1 LPFIRKL
8 LGMPSLPLP
17 GEPLGQA
24 DVQSLA
30 RCGINPDQI
39 ERALLRRVDSAT
51 GAEIICRNG
60 SGHDYSGIAIPYLW
74 PGNDR
79 VRDYRLRLDNP
90 ELEYSHGA
98 LKAKGK
104 YLSAIGRAPLLYFAP
119 DTPVELLD
127 DPTLMMILTEGEKKT
142 LALHQLGRHGLGD
155 SAEQPRWLAGGIP
168 GVWSWRG
175 KRGRTEGANGQ
186 WVDVKGP
193 IPDFDRI
200 TWLSRRVIILFDSN
214 VHSNVEVRRARR
226 HLADELRERGA
237 SIFFVDIP
245 ADAGVNGVDDLIGI
259 WGSDRVLA
267 LITEKPYD
275 PRTIEKRFVLTE
287 IGNAE
292 RFVEMFGGEARFCHQ
307 SSQWLVWDETRFA
320 PDQNAA
326 VERYAKAT
334 IRQLF
339 TDGLNIAD
347 KERREATIKFALRSD
362 SDHGIRALL
371 NRAAAEEGVPVLLND
386 LDADPW
392 LLNVANGTVDLRT
405 GQLRPH
411 DRGDCISK
419 LAPVRLDPAAKCP
432 RWMHFLD
439 EVFAPHPDAIEY
451 LQRAVGYSLSADI
464 SEECLFMLH
473 GTGRNGKGTLLK
485 TLQAALG
492 DYASTADFSTF
503 IATRDDRGPRD
514 DVANMRGR
522 RLVISQ
528 EVREGAALAESLV
541 KWLTGGDVVRARNLY
556 ERSSEWTPTHHIW
569 LAVNRLPVVRGTDA
583 GIWSRIRL
591 IPFDVSFEG
600 HEDKQ
605 LKHRLTTELPG
616 ILNWCIEGCLMWQRD
631 GLGTSA
637 AVQAATSAYKVESD
651 QVARFIDDE
660 CVTLLTAQVGARKLY
675 SAYKYWADR
684 GGEDVLSETAF
695 GLTLSE
701 RGFEKKPGR
710 NGIVYFKIGIRA
722 KTNDQRGEL

>member
-1 LPFIRKL
+1 
-8 LGMPSLPLP
+8 MTVTPLP

-39 ERALLRRVDSAT
+39 ERALFRRVDSAT
-51 GAEIICRNG
+51 GAQIIARNG
-60 SGHDYSGIAIPYLW
+60 SGQDYSGIAIPYFW
-74 PGNDR
+74 PGKDA

-90 ELEYSHGA
+90 EMEWSHGV

-104 YLSAIGRAPLLYFAP
+104 YLSAIGRAPMFYFAP
-119 DTPVELLD
+119 DTPVQLLD
-127 DPTLMMILTEGEKKT
+127 DPTMMMIITEGEKKCLSLYQ
-142 LALHQLGRHGLGD
+142 LAWHGLGE
-155 SAEQPRWLAGGIP
+155 SAEQPRWLAGAIP

-200 TWLSRRVIILFDSN
+200 TWLARRVIILFDSN

-226 HLADELRERGA
+226 YLADELRERGA
-237 SIFFVDIP
+237 NIFFVDIP
-245 ADAGVNGVDDLIGI
+245 ADVGVNGVDDLIGI
-259 WGSDRVLA
+259 WGPDRVLA
-267 LITEKPYD
+267 LITEKAYD
-275 PRTIEKRFVLTE
+275 PRTIDKTFVLTE

-292 RFVEMFGGEARFCHQ
+292 RFVEMFGGDVRFCHQ

-320 PDQNAA
+320 PDQNAV

-347 KERREATIKFALRSD
+347 KEQREATIKFAMRSD

-371 NRAAAEEGVPVLLND
+371 NRAAAEENIPILLDD

-392 LLNVANGTVDLRT
+392 SLNVINGTVDLRT
-405 GQLRPH
+405 GQLRLH
-411 DRGDCISK
+411 DRNDCISK
-419 LAPVRLDPAAKCP
+419 LAPVRFDPTARCP
-432 RWMHFLD
+432 RWMQFLD
-439 EVFAPHPDAIEY
+439 EVFEPHPDAVEY
-451 LQRAVGYSLSADI
+451 LQRSIGYSLTGDI
-464 SEECLFMLH
+464 REECLFLLH
-473 GTGRNGKGTLLK
+473 GTGRNGKSSMMK
-485 TLQAALG
+485 TFGFMLG

-503 IATRDDRGPRD
+503 IATQDSRAPRD
-514 DVANMRGR
+514 DIATMRGR

-528 EVREGAALAESLV
+528 EVREGAPLAESVL
-541 KWLTGGDVVRARNLY
+541 KTLTGGDRVRARNLY
-556 ERSSEWTPTHHIW
+556 ERSGEWDPTHHLW
-569 LAVNRLPVVRGTDA
+569 LAVNRLPVVRGTDI
-583 GIWSRIRL
+583 GFWSRIRL
-591 IPFDVSFEG
+591 IPFSVSFEG
-600 HEDKQ
+600 REDKTLKEQ
-605 LKHRLTTELPG
+605 LLGELPG
-616 ILNWCIEGCLMWQRD
+616 ILNWAIAGCLMWQRD

-651 QVARFIDDE
+651 QVARFVDDE

-675 SAYKYWADR
+675 STYKYWADR
-684 GGEDVLSETAF
+684 SGEDVLSETAF
-695 GLTLSE
+695 GLNLNE
-701 RGFEKKPGR
+701 RGYKKDHGR
-710 NGIVYFKIGIRA
+710 NGNIYLGIGLRA
-722 KTNDQRGEL
+722 RTN